1 MRCLHFEQDTMLY
14 EIYQLK
20 IHLNM
25 SYDSD
30 DDEVQEHLDYK
41 FSNILKV
48 RPPTPPKVL
57 DENKVLE
64 RLMYHKLN
72 EEADRSSRKGE
83 RSLLVVDANP
93 ELIVTQTDVLASLIE
108 SDIAPK
114 QAQQIYKRL
123 SCKSKDTVP
132 PDLVR

>member
-1 MRCLHFEQDTMLY
+1 MLY

-20 IHLNM
+20 LHLNM
-25 SYDSD
+25 SDDSD
-30 DDEVQEHLDYK
+30 DEEFQEHLDYK
-41 FSNILKV
+41 FSNTLNV
-48 RPPTPPKVL
+48 RPPTPPRVL

-72 EEADRSSRKGE
+72 EDADRSTHKRE
-83 RSLLVVDANP
+83 RSVLVVDANP
-93 ELIVTQTDVLASLIE
+93 ELIVTETDVLASLIE

-114 QAQQIYKRL
+114 QAQQIYRRL
-123 SCKSKDTVP
+123 SHKSKDTDP